1 VSGRPLIAHI
11 VVRFDYGGLENGVAN
26 VVNGLNGGEYRHAVI
41 ALTEATSFRDRLCD
55 GISVY
60 AIGKRP
66 GKDPAA
72 YVRLFRLLRKLEPA
86 VVHSRNL
93 GTLDCALVA
102 FLAGVPF
109 RVHGEHGWDV
119 HDPEGKRWK
128 YRMLRRS
135 VSHLVHRFVT
145 VSEEIRQW
153 LVGVVGLPAGKIT
166 RICNGVD
173 TTKFRPRDAARA
185 PHSRLPAA
193 MRVDGAVVIGTVT
206 RFAAIK
212 DPLNLVDAFIR
223 LRAAT
228 PEIAAALRL
237 VMIGDGELR
246 AQALAR
252 LEAAGAADAAWLP
265 GARDDVPELMGDID
279 VFVLGSLREG
289 ISNTVLEAMASGVPV
304 IATAT
309 GGNGE
314 LIESGQTGELVPVGD
329 ADALADAI
337 RRYAAD
343 RELRARHG
351 KRARERAVAQFS
363 LTGMVDNYRR
373 LYDELLASARS

>member
-1 VSGRPLIAHI
+1 
-11 VVRFDYGGLENGVAN
+11 VVRFDHGGLENGVAN
-26 VVNGLNGGEYRHAVI
+26 VVNGLSAGDYRHAVI
-41 ALTEATSFRDRLCD
+41 ALTEVTSFRKRLCD
-55 GISVY
+55 GVSVY
-60 AIGKRP
+60 ALGKRP
-66 GKDPAA
+66 GKDPGA
-72 YVRLFRLLRKLEPA
+72 YVRLFRLLRELEPA

-102 FLAGVPF
+102 FLAGVPV

-145 VSEEIRQW
+145 VSDEIRQW

-173 TTKFRPRDAARA
+173 TTKFCPRDAAAA
-185 PHSRLPAA
+185 PRSSLPAA
-193 MRVDGAVVIGTVT
+193 MRVEGAVVIGTVT

-228 PEIAAALRL
+228 PEIAASLRL

-246 AQALAR
+246 ADALAR

-265 GARDDVPELMGDID
+265 GTRDDVPGLLGDMD

-329 ADALADAI
+329 ADALANAI

-363 LTGMVDNYRR
+363 LDGMVDNYRR
-373 LYDELLASARS
+373 LYDELLASARG